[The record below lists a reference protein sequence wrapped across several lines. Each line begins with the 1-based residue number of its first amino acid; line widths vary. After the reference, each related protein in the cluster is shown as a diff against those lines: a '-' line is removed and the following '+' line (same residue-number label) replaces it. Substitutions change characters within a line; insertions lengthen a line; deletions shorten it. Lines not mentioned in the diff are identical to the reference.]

1 MKKSKETRKEK
12 ISLVQTLLY
21 NTFSRDYPAFE
32 VSENHIEE
40 TVNPTA
46 NLVDNDDFYY
56 GYEDFVA
63 YLEQRHATE
72 QKVLTCIQTG
82 NIHELQLITKDL
94 KKGSNHIYSKRADIG
109 SLRNMQDISITSNSL
124 ALRAALKGGL
134 PVIIGYQLS
143 NAFAVRIERS
153 LSVETLSNLITEI
166 NETYCTYV
174 REYANP
180 HYSKVTQKAID
191 YVLYHMTSHVTVN
204 DIAESL
210 FINPSYLSRV
220 FKEDTGQGL
229 LSFINHEKIKQAI
242 LLIQTNQYS
251 LTQIS
256 VIIGFNSYNNFAK
269 IFKKIM
275 GESPRDFS
283 KSL

>member
-1 MKKSKETRKEK
+1 MKKSKETLNEK
-12 ISLVQTLLY
+12 ISLVQTSLY

-32 VSENHIEE
+32 ESKRHIGE
-40 TVNPTA
+40 TLNPTA
-46 NLVDNDDFYY
+46 SLVNNDDFYY
-56 GYEDFVA
+56 DYEDFVA
-63 YLEQRHATE
+63 YLEQRHAIE
-72 QKVLTCIQTG
+72 QKVLNCVQNG
-82 NIHELQLITKDL
+82 NIHALKLVAKDL
-94 KKGSNHIYSKRADIG
+94 KSGSNHIYSKRSDIG
-109 SLRNMQDISITSNSL
+109 NLRNMQDISITSNSL

-153 LSVETLSNLITEI
+153 LSIESLSNLITEI

-180 HYSKVTQKAID
+180 HYSKVSKKAID
-191 YVLYHMTSHVTVN
+191 YVLYHMTSHVSVN

-229 LSFINHEKIKQAI
+229 LSFINHEKIKQAV
-242 LLIQTNQYS
+242 LLIKSNQYS
-251 LTQIS
+251 LTQVA
-256 VIIGFNSYNNFAK
+256 VITGFNSYNNFAK

-275 GESPRDFS
+275 GKSPRDFS
-283 KSL
+283 KSR